1 MSRTWMKGRHWRP
14 PPRTLMRPLRT
25 AVAVMRFPVEDTNL
39 MAALEQLRDEDAPDI
54 APAAGHDYAH

>member
-1 MSRTWMKGRHWRP
+1 
-14 PPRTLMRPLRT
+14 MRPLRT